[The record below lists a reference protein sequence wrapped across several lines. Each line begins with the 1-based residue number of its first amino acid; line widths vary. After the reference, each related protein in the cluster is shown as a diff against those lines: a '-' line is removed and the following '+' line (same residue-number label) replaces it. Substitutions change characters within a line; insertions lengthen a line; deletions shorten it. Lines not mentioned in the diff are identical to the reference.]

1 MVIEDIPLPDTIIET
16 IYLMK
21 DKAEI
26 RNIEIKKEFDPSLEL
41 IKADRGKFKQI
52 LFNLLSNAVKFS
64 KETGGTI
71 TIVARKEDDTVRISI
86 SDTGIGIREKDM
98 PKLFHKFEQ
107 LDSGISRKYEGTG
120 LGLAITKQLVELHG
134 GKIRVESNFGE
145 GTTFTF
151 TIPIFGKNLDG
162 NQNNN

>member
-1 MVIEDIPLPDTIIET
+1 
-16 IYLMK
+16 MK

-26 RNIEIKKEFDPSLEL
+26 RNIEIKKEFDPSLEF
-41 IKADRGKFKQI
+41 IRADRGKFMQI

-64 KETGGTI
+64 KEMKGTI
-71 TIVARKEDDTVRISI
+71 TIVARKEDDLAKISI
-86 SDTGIGIREKDM
+86 SDTGIGIREEDM

-134 GKIRVESNFGE
+134 GKIWVENQLGE
-145 GTTFTF
+145 GTLCFTL
-151 TIPIFGKNLDG
+151 PIFGKD
-162 NQNNN
+162 QDSTIK